1 MPLNRLIYL
10 FQETGDSTKHTLKT
24 LKSDNKISLTHS
36 PMERKPQERVKS
48 VNNITK
54 VVDFGA
60 KFWSI
65 LKIRYKQQFSN

>member
-1 MPLNRLIYL
+1 
-10 FQETGDSTKHTLKT
+10 
-24 LKSDNKISLTHS
+24 
-36 PMERKPQERVKS
+36 MEREPQERVKS

-65 LKIRYKQQFSN
+65 LNIRYKQQFSN

>member
-1 MPLNRLIYL
+1 
-10 FQETGDSTKHTLKT
+10 
-24 LKSDNKISLTHS
+24 
-36 PMERKPQERVKS
+36 MEREPQARVKS
-48 VNNITK
+48 VYNIRK

>member
-1 MPLNRLIYL
+1 LLSRAFEY
-10 FQETGDSTKHTLKT
+10 
-24 LKSDNKISLTHS
+24 KSSGS
-36 PMERKPQERVKS
+36 PMEREPQARVKS
-48 VNNITK
+48 VYNIRK